1 MIDITFIHNFFW
13 EGFPS
18 NKDELLDFIENE
30 KEDKNQAFAWSE
42 ECSIEVKGI
51 KIENNTIQK
60 FLPLLRTFFKEI
72 EATKNI
78 ELKLKELWV
87 NTYKRHFF
95 QEIHDHFPSHLSGV
109 IFLTDE
115 KEGDA
120 KFYFANKDFS
130 QVQKP
135 LYDVVDLNNNMF
147 APRRYIKAER
157 GKVLLF
163 PSYLLHGVTVH
174 KSDYPRKTASFNL
187 DIVNA
192 VK

>member
-87 NTYKRHFF
+87 NTYKR
-95 QEIHDHFPSHLSGV
+95 QQATLQPSGLQMGALGKPDGYMPATSYSP
-109 IFLTDE
+109 L
-115 KEGDA
+115 
-120 KFYFANKDFS
+120 N
-130 QVQKP
+130 QV
-135 LYDVVDLNNNMF
+135 
-147 APRRYIKAER
+147 
-157 GKVLLF
+157 
-163 PSYLLHGVTVH
+163 
-174 KSDYPRKTASFNL
+174 
-187 DIVNA
+187 
-192 VK
+192 